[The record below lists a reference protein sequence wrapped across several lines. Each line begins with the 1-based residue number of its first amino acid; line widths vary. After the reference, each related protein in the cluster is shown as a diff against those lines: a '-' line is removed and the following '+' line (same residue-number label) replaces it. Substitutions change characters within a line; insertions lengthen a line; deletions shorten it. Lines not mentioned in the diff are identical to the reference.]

1 MQRQSGNPENRVSTL
16 TIITLDILTILGIAT
31 GLSLDAFAVSVT
43 GGSTIRPLKFLHA
56 LKIAL
61 AFGLFQALMPV
72 VGWAAGLTLEQYI
85 RDFDHWLAFL
95 LLAFVGARMIYNALS
110 GKPDDDRHDILKLT
124 ILLMLAIATSI
135 DALAVGLSFALINV
149 SILKPVLMI
158 GIVTCIL
165 SLVGVYIGNR
175 LGSFFEKKLEIAG
188 GIILILIGIRILW
201 EHMVVMC

>member
-1 MQRQSGNPENRVSTL
+1 
-16 TIITLDILTILGIAT
+16 LDILTILGIAT

-43 GGSTIRPLKFLHA
+43 GGSTIRPLKFLQA

-85 RDFDHWLAFL
+85 KDFDHWLAFL

-110 GKPDDDRHDILKLT
+110 GKPHDDRHDILRIT
-124 ILLMLAIATSI
+124 TLLMLAVATSI

-149 SILKPVLMI
+149 GILKPVLMI
-158 GIVTCIL
+158 GIVTCLL
-165 SLVGVYIGNR
+165 SLLGVYIGNR

-201 EHMVVMC
+201 EHLVVMC